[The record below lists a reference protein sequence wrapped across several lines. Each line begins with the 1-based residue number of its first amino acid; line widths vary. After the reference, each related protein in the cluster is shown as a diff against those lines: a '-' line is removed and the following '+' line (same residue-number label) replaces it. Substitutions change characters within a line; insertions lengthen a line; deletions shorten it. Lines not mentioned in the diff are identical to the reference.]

1 MQQRPRDAHGGF
13 SLALAVNSGDEP
25 IVRSLAGRRTL
36 RLRHI
41 FGQDTVSGDV
51 DQDYCS
57 IGQGR
62 NSLIFGSARVD
73 TNDHGAGF
81 IAVDIFIFAKG
92 ITVAICATIARF
104 APLQKTNR

>member
-25 IVRSLAGRRTL
+25 FVRGFAGRRTL

-41 FGQDTVSGDV
+41 FGQDTVSSDA
-51 DQDYCS
+51 DQDYWS
-57 IGQGR
+57 VGQGR
-62 NSLIFGSARVD
+62 NSLVFGSAKVD

-81 IAVDIFIFAKG
+81 SAVDKFIFAKG
-92 ITVAICATIARF
+92 ITVAICATIA
-104 APLQKTNR
+104 

>member
-25 IVRSLAGRRTL
+25 IMRGFAGRRTL

-51 DQDYCS
+51 AQD
-57 IGQGR
+57 R